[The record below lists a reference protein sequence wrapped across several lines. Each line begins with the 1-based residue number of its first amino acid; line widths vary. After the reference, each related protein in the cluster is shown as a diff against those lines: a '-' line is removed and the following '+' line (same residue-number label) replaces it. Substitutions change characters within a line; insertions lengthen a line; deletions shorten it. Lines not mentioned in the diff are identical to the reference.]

1 VSRAGDAYW
10 RPLPPRSGYE
20 ETMSTTELPLSL
32 IDAIVVRALEEDLG
46 AGDVTTEA
54 CVPEDS
60 RATASGAARK
70 DVVACG
76 IPVAGRVFTTVDP
89 SVRFT
94 ANVEEGAK
102 VKAGTVLFTVE
113 GHARSLLT
121 AERVAL
127 NLIQRM
133 CGVATATARYVAAL
147 PEGSKTRITDTRKT
161 TPGLRL
167 LERYAVRRGGG
178 HNHRND
184 LGSAVLIKDNHIVAA
199 GGVRTAIERARARAP
214 HTSKIECEV
223 DSLEQLEEALTAGA
237 DIVLLDN
244 MDTATVEEAVRRTRG
259 RALLEASMP
268 SALGRSRTPPPRR
281 TSGSTSRRAARSRRR
296 NEELSKIQNPAT
308 RSGAAAEGAAP
319 KNRAFSGREGAS
331 PPEMTRAIDGRNE
344 PGRT

>member
-259 RALLEASMP
+259 RALLEASGGITLERIGELARAGVDAI
-268 SALGRSRTPPPRR
+268 SVGALTHSTPAADIGLDFTSSSTKPP
-281 TSGSTSRRAARSRRR
+281 A
-296 NEELSKIQNPAT
+296 K
-308 RSGAAAEGAAP
+308 
-319 KNRAFSGREGAS
+319 
-331 PPEMTRAIDGRNE
+331 
-344 PGRT
+344 